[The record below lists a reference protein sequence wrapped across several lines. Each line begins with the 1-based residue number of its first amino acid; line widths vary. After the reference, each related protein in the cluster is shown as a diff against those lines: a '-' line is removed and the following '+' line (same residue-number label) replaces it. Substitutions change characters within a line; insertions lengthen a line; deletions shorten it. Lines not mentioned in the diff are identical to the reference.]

1 MGHARIPQNLKRK
14 EGRGDEKISRVDFVF
29 IAFVLISIVLL
40 VKLYRTQVMQHSMWE
55 TRAEEQRLA
64 TIDMKADRGVLL
76 SAHRQS

>member
-40 VKLYRTQVMQHSMWE
+40 VKL
-55 TRAEEQRLA
+55 
-64 TIDMKADRGVLL
+64 
-76 SAHRQS
+76 